1 MSDLCER
8 VFHCRNLHLK
18 SELVTEAILFIIYSM
33 CSSYYDIE
41 KSIEVVVLRTGLISL
56 NTIEMIFESNF
67 VFIVLLIQI
76 HVIVG
81 YCRPNKVKYLKG
93 LV

>member
-1 MSDLCER
+1 
-8 VFHCRNLHLK
+8 
-18 SELVTEAILFIIYSM
+18 M

-81 YCRPNKVKYLKG
+81 YCRGNKVKYLKG